1 MKLMYVN
8 TPTMQYRMQSFQ
20 SPCSCNSVK

>member
-1 MKLMYVN
+1 MYVN